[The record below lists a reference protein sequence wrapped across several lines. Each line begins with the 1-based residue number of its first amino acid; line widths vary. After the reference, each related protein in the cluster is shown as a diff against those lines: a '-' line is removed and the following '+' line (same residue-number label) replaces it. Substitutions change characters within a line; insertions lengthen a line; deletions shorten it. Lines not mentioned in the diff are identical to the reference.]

1 MFLSSNCHW
10 VSIWLVLSKT
20 SSIISLA
27 VNNWLSNNFSFPS
40 TNLKV
45 TDGASAV
52 FNNVC
57 EITSYEY
64 NKLRQGL
71 TLGWCDERIKAT
83 YLWIC
88 LFEPLCLNLSKYFS
102 CGSRSTIKC
111 WWTRITIEQVSM
123 RSTAHEKLTVEFNMN
138 RFHILEQVWRYFL
151 CELDWHGCF
160 YSPRVMHFAS
170 APCSKIA
177 RRGERR
183 EKQKRTAN
191 RPPLDFYMHCTGIF
205 ESQYPQIHHHSRSRL
220 LLYTGS
226 NLISTY
232 VHSQYSK

>member
-123 RSTAHEKLTVEFNMN
+123 RSTAQQ
-138 RFHILEQVWRYFL
+138 RR
-151 CELDWHGCF
+151 G
-160 YSPRVMHFAS
+160 
-170 APCSKIA
+170 A
-177 RRGERR
+177 RRNNVT
-183 EKQKRTAN
+183 KN
-191 RPPLDFYMHCTGIF
+191 L
-205 ESQYPQIHHHSRSRL
+205 RL
-220 LLYTGS
+220 
-226 NLISTY
+226 NLIWIVFTY
-232 VHSQYSK
+232 LNKCDDTSFVNLTGMVAFTLLGWCTLHLPDAAWAARGEKNKNARRTDRH

>member
-1 MFLSSNCHW
+1 
-10 VSIWLVLSKT
+10 
-20 SSIISLA
+20 
-27 VNNWLSNNFSFPS
+27 
-40 TNLKV
+40 LKV

-123 RSTAHEKLTVEFNMN
+123 RSTAQQ
-138 RFHILEQVWRYFL
+138 RR
-151 CELDWHGCF
+151 G
-160 YSPRVMHFAS
+160 
-170 APCSKIA
+170 A
-177 RRGERR
+177 RRNNVT
-183 EKQKRTAN
+183 KN
-191 RPPLDFYMHCTGIF
+191 L
-205 ESQYPQIHHHSRSRL
+205 RL
-220 LLYTGS
+220 
-226 NLISTY
+226 NLIWIVFTY
-232 VHSQYSK
+232 LNKCDDTSFVNLTGMVAFTLLGW